1 MSCADFKWMQCL
13 VTPNYRIETRK
24 YLASLISRYSTL
36 WACYWGRLYTSLS
49 LQQQCYKQLR
59 HECSPSFSFP
69 ESRWDTDIFS
79 TVCIFSFPLNAMSF
93 HFIPFFFIPLY
104 SFLFCSFSPDQP
116 QKKSE
121 LQTPQSHLNCVD
133 ETENLH
139 IQADSGQSTAE
150 ERNFPQ
156 GSLQPIVATV
166 EQLTAEEKNHPPG
179 DEGSNRWWYHPG
191 REFEAS
197 C

>member
-1 MSCADFKWMQCL
+1 M
-13 VTPNYRIETRK
+13 V
-24 YLASLISRYSTL
+24 
-36 WACYWGRLYTSLS
+36 
-49 LQQQCYKQLR
+49 
-59 HECSPSFSFP
+59 SFHSFP
-69 ESRWDTDIFS
+69 F
-79 TVCIFSFPLNAMSF
+79 C
-93 HFIPFFFIPLY
+93 FILMY

-121 LQTPQSHLNCVD
+121 LQTSPSHLNCVD

-191 REFEAS
+191 KGFQAS
-197 C
+197 CWRGIYPGERIETEEKQNRSKLYKEQIKGHLTEKRQFYFSSLYGFLKLVRYL